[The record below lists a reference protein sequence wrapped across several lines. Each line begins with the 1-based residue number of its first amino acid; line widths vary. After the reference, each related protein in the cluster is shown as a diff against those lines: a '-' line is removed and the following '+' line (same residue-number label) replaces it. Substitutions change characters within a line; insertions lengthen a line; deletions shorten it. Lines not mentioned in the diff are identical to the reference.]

1 MKANIYDLEGKVIK
15 EVELPE
21 YFKEDYRPDLI
32 KRAVISSQSKE
43 YQPMGVSPYSNRGY
57 TAEYR
62 GRRKENKAN
71 ITINTG
77 KARLPRTKNKRVLM
91 AGRVMGVSQAV
102 GGPKAHPPVV
112 AKNLIK
118 KINSKERTK
127 AIISAVAA
135 TANQRLIIE
144 RGHILPEKI
153 TLPIIFDNKFEDL
166 TKTSQIFNVLE
177 KFGLDKDVIK
187 AKDKKTIRAGKGK
200 MRGRKYKR
208 RKSILFVLA
217 DSKNHKAF
225 GSLEGAD
232 VITARQLSIKELA
245 PGTHAGRLTIY
256 SQAAVEE
263 LKKRFGNQ

>member
-15 EVELPE
+15 EMDLPE
-21 YFKEDYRPDLI
+21 YFAEDYRPDLI
-32 KRAVISSQSKE
+32 KRAVISSQSRD
-43 YQPMGVSPYSNRGY
+43 YQAMGVSPYSNRGY

-91 AGRVMGVSQAV
+91 AGRVMRVSQAV
-102 GGPKAHPPVV
+102 GGPKAHPPKV
-112 AKNLIK
+112 ADVLIR

-135 TANQRLIIE
+135 TASRILVAD

-153 TLPIIFDNKFEDL
+153 TLPIIFDNKLETL
-166 TKTSQIFNVLE
+166 TKTSQIYTILE
-177 KFGLDKDVIK
+177 KFGLDKDIIK
-187 AKDKKTIRAGKGK
+187 AKDKKTVRAGKGK
-200 MRGRKYKR
+200 MRGRKYKK

-217 DSKNHKAF
+217 DSKNYKAF
-225 GSLEGAD
+225 ANLEGAD
-232 VITARQLSIKELA
+232 VVCARQLSIKELA

-256 SQAAVEE
+256 SQAAIEE
-263 LKKRFGNQ
+263 LKTRFNK